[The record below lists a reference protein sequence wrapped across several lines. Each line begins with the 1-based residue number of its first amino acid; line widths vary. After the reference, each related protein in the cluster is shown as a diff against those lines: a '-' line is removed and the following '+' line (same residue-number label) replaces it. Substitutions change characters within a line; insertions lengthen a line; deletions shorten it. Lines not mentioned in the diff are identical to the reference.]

1 MAQFHIPGIPQG
13 VYMNKKSAQA
23 KLNRITNNMVAR
35 AIAINNEWHSIRSM
49 LGHTWAIFYV
59 ILGAREAGKSYAVM
73 KYFISQWKKKKQPFY
88 WLRLNEASTQK
99 LLKNNA
105 EKFVDADIRR
115 QFDLDLTVKGTNVYD
130 HGEKM
135 AEILALS
142 TYYNDKGVGY
152 FDSEWNLGYNICLDE
167 FQLEK
172 DQKRQGDVCY
182 QFVNQMENLVRST
195 KEKLRIFL
203 IGNTLEEASDILTM
217 FDFIPEQYGRY
228 KIRKKKCIIDYLP
241 PSEKYKQR
249 RKGTVADLLTPEAS
263 NFTNEIAFDRSLI
276 WKGRLEKPT
285 AIIHFSKTE
294 KYTVWDGKIIAQHN
308 GERCQTNIAMR
319 PYIDLIF
326 TTQLRDQVIEMFD
339 NRALLYR
346 NLITNKKFQKA
357 IQLIKPRKQ

>member
-35 AIAINNEWHSIRSM
+35 AIAINNEWPSIRSM

-152 FDSEWNLGYNICLDE
+152 FDNEWNLGYNICLDE

-294 KYTVWDGKIIAQHN
+294 KYTVWDGKIIAQYN
-308 GERCQTNIAMR
+308 GERCVTNIAMR

-326 TTQLRDQVIEMFD
+326 TTQLRDQVIELFD

>member
-35 AIAINNEWHSIRSM
+35 AIAIHNEWHSIRSM

-152 FDSEWNLGYNICLDE
+152 FDNEWNLGYNICLDE

-195 KEKLRIFL
+195 KEKLSKLFKGENHPLYGKHHSAEVRRKISLTKSFPVLQFSKDNKFL
-203 IGNTLEEASDILTM
+203 AEYESAKTASKLLGICYQNISLCC
-217 FDFIPEQYGRY
+217 
-228 KIRKKKCIIDYLP
+228 KKNKGTAGGYIW
-241 PSEKYKQR
+241 KYK
-249 RKGTVADLLTPEAS
+249 
-263 NFTNEIAFDRSLI
+263 N
-276 WKGRLEKPT
+276 
-285 AIIHFSKTE
+285 
-294 KYTVWDGKIIAQHN
+294 
-308 GERCQTNIAMR
+308 
-319 PYIDLIF
+319 
-326 TTQLRDQVIEMFD
+326 
-339 NRALLYR
+339 
-346 NLITNKKFQKA
+346 
-357 IQLIKPRKQ
+357 

>member
-1 MAQFHIPGIPQG
+1 
-13 VYMNKKSAQA
+13 
-23 KLNRITNNMVAR
+23 
-35 AIAINNEWHSIRSM
+35 
-49 LGHTWAIFYV
+49 
-59 ILGAREAGKSYAVM
+59 
-73 KYFISQWKKKKQPFY
+73 
-88 WLRLNEASTQK
+88 
-99 LLKNNA
+99 
-105 EKFVDADIRR
+105 
-115 QFDLDLTVKGTNVYD
+115 
-130 HGEKM
+130 
-135 AEILALS
+135 
-142 TYYNDKGVGY
+142 
-152 FDSEWNLGYNICLDE
+152 
-167 FQLEK
+167 
-172 DQKRQGDVCY
+172 
-182 QFVNQMENLVRST
+182 MENLVRST

-294 KYTVWDGKIIAQHN
+294 KYTVWDGKIIAQYN
-308 GERCQTNIAMR
+308 GERCVTNIAMR